1 MFNPNSTFLFK
12 RSGVQSKNRV
22 VLAAMTNK
30 QSFED
35 GTISIDEINW
45 LSRRAQGG
53 FGIITTAATHVSKY
67 GQGWEGEFGVFD
79 DLPKAFT
86 AMMGLFLPSYFM
98 VVSDLLNILP
108 ECNQYQLIK

>member
-79 DLPKAFT
+79 DKFIPFKKTYPKHSP
-86 AMMGLFLPSYFM
+86 L
-98 VVSDLLNILP
+98 
-108 ECNQYQLIK
+108 